1 MTEFVASNG
10 IRVVA
15 EGEGR
20 LRNVQ
25 LISREGSNRLRGWDF
40 LNTMDM
46 DALTE
51 FITTLRDEG
60 LGRWRWPKHPEYV
73 VYPKEPTVTD
83 PDADF
88 RVVHEVTGRSRDVEL
103 AILRQCGANSRF
115 GEAALAYA
123 DAHPASKPWQDAKDG
138 EVWRIVSEAA
148 SAPRLA
154 TVHGGQ
160 FWFAG
165 GGYDATDSKLIKA
178 GERVFTEDSE

>member
-15 EGEGR
+15 EGAGC
-20 LRNVQ
+20 LMDVQ
-25 LISREGSNRLRGWDF
+25 LTDTVGRNRLKGWGF
-40 LNTMDM
+40 LNAGDM

-51 FITTLRDEG
+51 FITARRDEE
-60 LGRWRWPKHPEYV
+60 LGRWHWPKHPEYV

-83 PDADF
+83 PDANF
-88 RVVHEVTGRSRDVEL
+88 RVVHEVTGRSRDVDIDVL
-103 AILRQCGANSRF
+103 LQYGANSRF

-123 DAHPASKPWQDAKDG
+123 DAHPAPKPWQDAKDG
-138 EVWRIVSEAA
+138 EVWRITSKAA

-154 TVHGGQ
+154 TVHNGY

-178 GERVFTEDSE
+178 GERVFTEESE